1 MIGLDH
7 AKCDTL
13 HEEVLWFPTT
23 PFVGLDS
30 MAVMHKYTFNGNE
43 DSQGREY
50 RYQERYRVV
59 SIGP

>member
-1 MIGLDH
+1 VVP
-7 AKCDTL
+7 K
-13 HEEVLWFPTT
+13 T

-30 MAVMHKYTFNGNE
+30 MAVMHNYTFNGNE

>member
-1 MIGLDH
+1 MQSVI
-7 AKCDTL
+7 
-13 HEEVLWFPTT
+13 LWRRGIVVPKT

-30 MAVMHKYTFNGNE
+30 MAVMHNYTFNGNE